1 MIHFVPIFWC
11 IEALISVRHI
21 LWSDSRPYRHSVWK
35 CFKITEKALLC
46 FPPTPSPDIGTL
58 GLQVWG
64 SEKQK
69 GERGHPTTAIPLRRF
84 DKMLVTCQ
92 QHFPFQNLIWSF
104 LAMCMRDS
112 LNLGRKYPP
121 SPPDGACWS
130 VDCPVVFRDDQIPPS
145 YFTGRE
151 TDAQG
156 SDENLTTG
164 KLKGPE
170 HDFWPLGA
178 SSINWEEGIIFRT
191 ARRSN
196 QSILKEINR
205 EYSLERLMLKL
216 QYFGHQMQRADSL
229 EKTLMLGKI

>member
-1 MIHFVPIFWC
+1 MLQNKGKGTTV
-11 IEALISVRHI
+11 
-21 LWSDSRPYRHSVWK
+21 
-35 CFKITEKALLC
+35 
-46 FPPTPSPDIGTL
+46 FPPTPSPDIGAL

-69 GERGHPTTAIPLRRF
+69 GERGHPTIAIPLRRCE
-84 DKMLVTCQ
+84 KMLVTCQ
-92 QHFPFQNLIWSF
+92 QHFPFQNVIWSF
-104 LAMCMRDS
+104 LAMCVRES

-121 SPPDGACWS
+121 PPPDGACWS

-145 YFTGRE
+145 YLTSRE

-156 SDENLTTG
+156 SDLMKTSH
-164 KLKGPE
+164 LVKGPE

-178 SSINWEEGIIFRT
+178 SSINWEKGIIFRT

-196 QSILKEINR
+196 QSILKEINP

-216 QYFGHQMQRADSL
+216 QYFGHQMRRADSL